1 MRLKPKVLVDITHKS
16 GKDPYAKVKARINLS
31 WSPENKKNIPK
42 IAIKFPLAI
51 FGALAMICFGSVFAP
66 TLDSNA
72 QTTVQSPEERAALEK
87 ELADLET
94 KIAEYEKTVQGYQR
108 QGSTLKEEIDRLNAQ
123 INKMNLQVKAIT
135 LNLSK
140 LDGEIGATTEKI
152 SDTESEMEQKKA
164 KIAAAL
170 RDIDKNE
177 NQNLVEILLT
187 NPSLSDFFGNI
198 NNILIVQNSLS
209 DALHELQGLREDY
222 VEQKEQ
228 LGIQKTDAESL
239 RTYQE
244 SQKKAVESL
253 KKDKNEV
260 LTVTKGK
267 EAEYQ
272 KLLTETKKTAA
283 EIRARLYHMV
293 GGGEMTFEEAY
304 GLAKF
309 AESATGIRA
318 ALLLAVLDQESALGK
333 NVGRCD
339 YQTAM
344 HPTRDI
350 PAFLQIIAELGL
362 QQELAA
368 GNIKVSCPIIS
379 DGAYGGAMGPAQFIP
394 STWVL
399 YKDKIAQVTGV
410 KPANPWNNRDA
421 FVATSL
427 YLQDAYNSADCRNY
441 GSANKNV
448 LPEQTLRERCA
459 AAKYYAGNRWYTYRF
474 AYGEPVLDRAA
485 GFEGDIAVLNS
496 SQASR

>member
-1 MRLKPKVLVDITHKS
+1 MQLKPKVLVDISQAKRDSCSELKS
-16 GKDPYAKVKARINLS
+16 RINLS
-31 WSPENKKNIPK
+31 WSPKKNRQSLKLPAK
-42 IAIKFPLAI
+42 VSLAI
-51 FGALAMICFGSVFAP
+51 FAVLATICFSSVLAP
-66 TLDSNA
+66 TLDLNA
-72 QTTVQSPEERAALEK
+72 QTVQSPEERARLES
-87 ELADLET
+87 ELAELET
-94 KIAEYEKTVQGYQR
+94 KIAEYEKTVQGYQQ
-108 QGSTLKEEIDRLNAQ
+108 QGSTLKEEINRLNTQ
-123 INKMNLQVKAIT
+123 ISKMNLQVKAIT

-140 LDGEIGATTEKI
+140 LNGEINATTTKI
-152 SDTESEMEQKKA
+152 GETESGIEQKKE

-170 RDIDKNE
+170 RDIKKNE
-177 NQNLVEILLT
+177 DQNLVEILLT

-198 NNILIVQNSLS
+198 NNILIIQNDLQ
-209 DALHELQGLREDY
+209 DTLRELEGLREDY
-222 VEQKEQ
+222 VDQKEQ
-228 LGIQKTDAESL
+228 LGLEKADAESL
-239 RTYQE
+239 RAYQE
-244 SQKKAVESL
+244 SQKRAVESL
-253 KKDKNEV
+253 KKDKDEV

-272 KLLTETKKTAA
+272 KLLSETKQTAA

-293 GGGEMTFEEAY
+293 GGGEMTFAEAY
-304 GLAKF
+304 NLAKF
-309 AESATGIRA
+309 AEGTTGIRA

-350 PAFLQIIAELGL
+350 PAFLEIIAELGL
-362 QQELAA
+362 QNELSA

-394 STWVL
+394 STWAL
-399 YKDKIAQVTGV
+399 YKNRISQITGI

-459 AAKYYAGNRWYTYRF
+459 AAKYYAGTRWHYYRF
-474 AYGEPVLDRAA
+474 AYGDPVLERAS
-485 GFEGDIAVLNS
+485 GFEADIAVLNS